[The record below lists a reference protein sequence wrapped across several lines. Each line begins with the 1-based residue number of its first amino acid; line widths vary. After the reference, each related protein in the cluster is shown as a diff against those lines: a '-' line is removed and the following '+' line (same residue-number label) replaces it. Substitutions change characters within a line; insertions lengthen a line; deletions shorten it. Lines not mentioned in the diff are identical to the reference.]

1 MRSTQAPESPHSPPV
16 PNASSLIRS
25 AIGRPSDWMPQR
37 PEFKPVRVGRHW
49 IGPILV
55 VASIAVSW
63 KPFQGADGVRSVAG
77 FAQYVGAVSIM
88 LMAWSFV
95 LAIRAKPLEVIF
107 GGLDRMYRIHRWCGS
122 LSVAFMVLHVSNSSR
137 LRTGVPGASLGTAS
151 LARDMATVGEVMLYA
166 LVGVSLL
173 RMIPYRYWRW
183 THKLLGIPF
192 LFASWHFYTALKPYD
207 NGSGWGRWFAGFMIV
222 GAAAYMLRVFG
233 RDVLLRGVRYRV
245 TALDHGPTTTE
256 LVLEPA
262 GRRRLKHRAGQFVM
276 IKIQFP
282 GLSEPHP
289 FTIASAPGSD
299 HVRFLIRDLGDWTR
313 LMRRRDITGAD
324 VIIEGPYGV
333 FRPRPTKH
341 KPIVWIAG
349 GVGITPFLSS
359 IPDDRF
365 DPPHLFYAVR
375 NRDDS
380 GIISELE
387 QAAGQGRI
395 HLHLFVSSEGE
406 RMSADHLRDAFGPGG
421 LRRTH
426 VALCG
431 PDALVRSMATAAR
444 SLGAR
449 RVEHEEFDMRQG
461 FGPDIS
467 REIDDLLNRLAQ
479 D

>member
-1 MRSTQAPESPHSPPV
+1 VSSVDTRDNGYPSPATE
-16 PNASSLIRS
+16 ASNLLRS
-25 AIGRPSDWMPQR
+25 AIGHRSDWMPRR
-37 PEFKPVRVGRHW
+37 PEFKPMRVGVHW
-49 IGPILV
+49 IGPIIL
-55 VASIAVSW
+55 VASLAVSW
-63 KPFQGADGVRSVAG
+63 KPYQGADGVRPLAG
-77 FAQYVGAVSIM
+77 FAQYVGTVSIM

-107 GGLDRMYRIHRWCGS
+107 GGLDRMYRVHRWCGS
-122 LSVAFMVLHVSNSSR
+122 LSVAFMILHVSNSSR
-137 LRTGVPGASLGTAS
+137 LRSGAPGASLANANF
-151 LARDMATVGEVMLYA
+151 ARDMATVGEVMLYA

-173 RMIPYRYWRW
+173 RLIPYRYWRW

-192 LFASWHFYTALKPYD
+192 LFASWHFYTATKPFD
-207 NGSGWGRWFAGFMIV
+207 NSSGWGRWFVGFMVV
-222 GAAAYMLRVFG
+222 GAGAYALRVFG

-245 TALDHGPTTTE
+245 TALDYGPTTTE
-256 LVLEPA
+256 LLLEPA
-262 GRRRLKHRAGQFVM
+262 GRRRLKHRAGQFAM
-276 IKIQFP
+276 IKIQYP

-289 FTIASAPGSD
+289 FTIASAPGAD

-313 LMRRRDITGAD
+313 LIRRRDIVGAD

-375 NRDDS
+375 DRDDS
-380 GIISELE
+380 AIISELE
-387 QAAGQGRI
+387 EAAALGRI
-395 HLHLFVSSEGE
+395 QLHLFVSSEGN
-406 RMSADHLRDAFGPGG
+406 RMSEDHLREVFGPRG
-421 LRRTH
+421 LHRTH

-431 PDALVRSMATAAR
+431 PDPLVRDMAAAAR

-467 REIDDLLNRLAQ
+467 REIDDLLNRMAQ